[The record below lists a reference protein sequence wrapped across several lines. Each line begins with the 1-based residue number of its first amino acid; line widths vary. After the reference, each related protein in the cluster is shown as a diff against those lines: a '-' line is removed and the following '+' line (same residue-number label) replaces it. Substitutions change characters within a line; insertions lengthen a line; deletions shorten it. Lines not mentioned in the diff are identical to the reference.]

1 MKSCTAAEIF
11 IKIIF
16 VFVDFF
22 FLSLIFNNTKFVHIV
37 MKNSTKIEAK
47 ITRTIRA
54 IAMASATLPA
64 IFVTISEIISC
75 ICGVLRHLV
84 HQFQNQNSN

>member
-22 FLSLIFNNTKFVHIV
+22 FFSLIFNNTKFVHIV

-47 ITRTIRA
+47 ITRMIRA
-54 IAMASATLPA
+54 ITRASATPPA
-64 IFVTISEIISC
+64 IFVIISEIISC